1 MANGPSEGIFSE
13 NMRLQQDLSK
23 GGRPGCRLVC
33 AKQGGRLYPE
43 RLSKVHDFKLR
54 DEFLQPNRLRK
65 RQNATNCSLP
75 VAWSK
80 KQGIQLPQVILTFL
94 PD

>member
-1 MANGPSEGIFSE
+1 MDLRKEFSLKTCDC
-13 NMRLQQDLSK
+13 NKICQKAADLDAVWYAPNK
-23 GGRPGCRLVC
+23 EV
-33 AKQGGRLYPE
+33 AFTPE

-75 VAWSK
+75 AAWSK